1 MAEIFNQTS
10 NFKEG
15 IAAVQGRFDQL
26 LTQLLKTANAEM
38 MFSSDLFLHAVVFFL
53 GKKKKN
59 IRDLLVLVLSDKIN
73 WKQSILLSYFWA
85 EYFIT

>member
-15 IAAVQGRFDQL
+15 IAAVQGRFHQL

-38 MFSSDLFLHAVVFFL
+38 MFSSDLFLHAVFCHSASNL
-53 GKKKKN
+53 
-59 IRDLLVLVLSDKIN
+59 
-73 WKQSILLSYFWA
+73 
-85 EYFIT
+85 

>member
-38 MFSSDLFLHAVVFFL
+38 MFSSDLFLHAVVFIL
-53 GKKKKN
+53 GKKKTFG
-59 IRDLLVLVLSDKIN
+59 IC
-73 WKQSILLSYFWA
+73 WF
-85 EYFIT
+85 

>member
-15 IAAVQGRFDQL
+15 IAAVQGRFHQL

-38 MFSSDLFLHAVVFFL
+38 MFSSDLFLHAVLFL
-53 GKKKKN
+53 
-59 IRDLLVLVLSDKIN
+59 
-73 WKQSILLSYFWA
+73 F
-85 EYFIT
+85 